1 MNNNIKIIFKVI
13 LIIVILMN
21 LPVSHIYSEKIE
33 SAVSSLSLSTTSRNG
48 KSVYIYN
55 THQKEEYQSNTVK
68 EGSRYLMNLLM
79 ERGYDVT
86 YETGDFEVYRVKNN
100 MKYNQAYA
108 VSKKYILKE
117 MNKKN
122 DYDLIIDFHR
132 DSIGR
137 ELSVLSYDNKNYAK
151 IMFVVG
157 KGSPN
162 YENVKKMSKTLSNML
177 NHKIPKLSRGIYE
190 KSSHYNQGIDDN
202 MVLIEVGAS
211 KNTYE
216 EVTNT
221 LNILALVIDEY
232 LSQ

>member
-1 MNNNIKIIFKVI
+1 MNSNIKIIFKVI
-13 LIIVILMN
+13 IIIVILIN
-21 LPVSHIYSEKIE
+21 LPISYVYSEKIE
-33 SAVSSLSLSTTSRNG
+33 SAVSSLSLTNTSRNG

-55 THQKEEYQSNTVK
+55 THQKEEYQSNSVK
-68 EGSRYLMNLLM
+68 EGSKYLMNLLK

-86 YETGDFEVYRVKNN
+86 YETSDFEVYRVKNN

-108 VSKKYILKE
+108 VSKKYILEE
-117 MNKKN
+117 MTKKN

-137 ELSVLSYDNKNYAK
+137 EQSVLSYDNKNYARV
-151 IMFVVG
+151 MFVVG
-157 KGSPN
+157 KGSIN
-162 YENVKKMSKTLSNML
+162 YENVKGISKKLSNMI
-177 NHKIPKLSRGIYE
+177 NKKIPKLSRGIYE
-190 KSSHYNQGIDDN
+190 KTSHYNQGIDDN

-221 LNILALVIDEY
+221 LNILSLVIDEY
-232 LSQ
+232 LTQ

>member
-13 LIIVILMN
+13 LIFIILVN
-21 LPVSHIYSEKIE
+21 LPIGQIYSEKIE
-33 SAVSSLSLSTTSRNG
+33 STVSTLGLTQMSRNE

-55 THQKEEYQSNTVK
+55 THQKEEYQSKTVK
-68 EGSRYLMNLLM
+68 DGSKYLMNLLKN
-79 ERGYDVT
+79 RGYDVT
-86 YETGDFEVYRVKNN
+86 YETSDFEVYRVKNN

-108 VSKKYILKE
+108 VSKKYIVEELAR
-117 MNKKN
+117 KN

-137 ELSVLSYDNKNYAK
+137 EQSVLSYDNKNYARV
-151 IMFVVG
+151 MFVVG
-157 KGSPN
+157 KGSTN
-162 YENVKKMSKTLSNML
+162 YENVKDISKTLSEMIN
-177 NHKIPKLSRGIYE
+177 NKIPKLSRGIYE
-190 KSSHYNQGIDDN
+190 KTSHYNQGIDDN

-221 LNILALVIDEY
+221 LNILSLVIDEY

>member
-21 LPVSHIYSEKIE
+21 FPVSHIYSEKIE

>member
-122 DYDLIIDFHR
+122 DYDLIVDFHR